1 MVSFCVDASL
11 LGTDRHL
18 VVSTEGYHWSILV
31 PEATWHL
38 SGNVKPESDWCLDTV
53 LRLNSS
59 KIDLQPPVRFSN
71 AMALFQSGSSTVT
84 LPPWQKV
91 MPTAAHRAF
100 VKGIIGQVAEVIN
113 KLPTDYYRNTWV
125 PGNGAI
131 RSLRPARID
140 EAMFQQLVAAKVGNV
155 PIVKS
160 FAPDYQ
166 GYAAPVTY
174 DRFGTLTG
182 RLTVKQGPGIL
193 TLKREYRNMLIPSDD
208 GCIVSLDFAA
218 LEVRLL
224 LYEAGKSCLD
234 PDLYSMI
241 ARDIGQYDRKAVK
254 GAVISELYGSSKHA
268 LGKVLGI
275 EGRELDAFVK
285 RIKSYFNTPELL
297 KRIKTQ
303 FYETGH
309 VINRY
314 GRPVLI
320 DDPLDHIFIN
330 YYAQSSGVDVT
341 LLGFSQIVQ
350 RLAFEAPAVKPL
362 YLLHDALILDVP
374 SKHLDEVM
382 SIKSVTVP
390 GYVQSFPLK
399 PERLSCTP

>member
-1 MVSFCVDASL
+1 MVSFCIDASL

-18 VVSTEGYHWSILV
+18 VASSDGYKWCVTV
-31 PEATWHL
+31 PAGTWHL
-38 SGNVKPESDWCLDTV
+38 SGEIKPDSDWCLDTV
-53 LRLNSS
+53 LRLNNVR
-59 KIDLQPPVRFSN
+59 IDVTPPPKFSC
-71 AMALFQSGSSTVT
+71 AMSTFQSGSLFAPV
-84 LPPWQKV
+84 PWQKV

-100 VKGIIGQVAEVIN
+100 VKGIVDQMAVAIN
-113 KLPTDYYRNTWV
+113 GLSTDYYRNTWV

-131 RSLRPARID
+131 RALRPARID
-140 EAMFQQLVAAKVGNV
+140 EAMFQQLVAARVGNV

-160 FAPDYQ
+160 FAPDFQ
-166 GYAAPVTY
+166 GYAAPIAY
-174 DRFGTLTG
+174 NRFGTLTG
-182 RLTVKQGPGIL
+182 RLTVEQGPGIL
-193 TLKREYRNMLIPSDD
+193 TLKREYRKMLVPSDD

-218 LEVRLL
+218 LEVRVL

-234 PDLYSMI
+234 PDLYRMI
-241 ARDIGQYDRKAVK
+241 ADDIGQYDRKAVK

-275 EGRELDAFVK
+275 GGKELDAFVR
-285 RIKSYFNTPELL
+285 RIKAYFNTPELL
-297 KRIKTQ
+297 KRIKAQ

-320 DDPLDHIFIN
+320 DDPLDHVFIN
-330 YYAQSSGVDVT
+330 YYAQSTGVDVS
-341 LLGFSQIVQ
+341 LLGFSQIVN
-350 RLAFEAPAVKPL
+350 RLATDAPAVRPL

-374 SKHLDEVM
+374 KRHVDDVM
-382 SIKSVTVP
+382 SIRSVTVP